1 MSNRYVFWTVVVLL
15 CIGAF
20 VAALFVVQNS
30 TRTTQLSLNLGFA
43 AWELARPVNL
53 PVLMGIC
60 IGAGWLTGLGT
71 WAVFAARSARRRVDA
86 RSDQHDDGW
95 R

>member
-30 TRTTQLSLNLGFA
+30 ARTTQLSLNLGFA
-43 AWELARPVNL
+43 AWELAKPVNL
-53 PVLMGIC
+53 PALMGIC
-60 IGAGWLTGLGT
+60 LGTGWLAGLGT
-71 WAVFAARSARRRVDA
+71 WAVFATRSAKRRGQA
-86 RSDQHDDGW
+86 RSDLQDDGW